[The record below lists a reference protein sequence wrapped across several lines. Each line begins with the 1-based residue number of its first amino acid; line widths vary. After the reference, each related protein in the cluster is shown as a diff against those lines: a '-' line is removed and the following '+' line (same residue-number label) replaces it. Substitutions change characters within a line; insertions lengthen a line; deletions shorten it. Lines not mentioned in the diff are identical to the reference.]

1 MSSSPASST
10 PPRRPAKRNTLQAR
24 PPDTPPRRDPAIQ
37 KAVQLSTFKQ
47 DGYSTEEFLGVLSEK
62 LVAESKATPGP
73 FNPTPF
79 MQTFSPALD
88 ALLKLRSDVGEQTK
102 AMESDVRRAH
112 REYGKRLRELDSGFE
127 AVGNSFSTL
136 EGKINDMGRTAARI
150 GEQLESLHQT
160 RSTAQAT
167 SMLLSYYFALVE
179 FTSVT
184 QEEGTPSPLDSLY
197 STRNS
202 REGRARLAVVL
213 RRLMAVAK
221 DVADNAGAALD
232 DADAAEANADE
243 AAKQQAHRKAIKARA
258 QKERA
263 DRVRDE
269 VEKYCEKFEKELL
282 RLFDKSYRK
291 GDPRLMQHCA
301 KVLQDFNGGKSCVQ
315 IYVNQHDFF
324 IQKDNGSSA
333 REDVDA
339 EMWSTIGDPD
349 APPPTVESGLQTLFA
364 EIRTT
369 VSQEA
374 QIVRAVFPNPI
385 AVMQVFLERVF
396 GQVIQQRIES
406 LVSRASRIS
415 TLAMLRILQLSHVMC
430 TNLVDDLKTYD
441 VSLGNQP
448 SRSSKLAAD
457 SNSGPLAA
465 LLDQSLQE
473 IFVPWLEG
481 SRYLDLETKNLV
493 ELYGGVLA
501 RFSAYHE
508 AVAKVKPTNLL
519 DRVVNTMPGTAAPN
533 AFHATT
539 TMFARYGS
547 MLSSS
552 ATSVLPGNNSRP
564 AVPSRST
571 ARLSVQGG
579 SGSLTPT
586 NGPSRQG
593 SLRED
598 PGDERRLESDGQ
610 VSIAM
615 AERML
620 RWHAEAVG
628 RIVELSGAADVG
640 KNAFAL
646 SKVLAEAIGRSY
658 IGTALD
664 SVLARLEQQES
675 KTEPDLTTLTVL
687 HPVDLVCHLFQR
699 YASTALIP
707 LTGPT
712 TSVRREITAFNQHN
726 VMRIEGKTNEIIQ
739 KAIDLIVS
747 WLSTLLQ
754 KQKKTDYKP
763 KDDDWRGN
771 TEPCILSCEFLGKV
785 KDIVDES
792 MSGKNA
798 EAVLT
803 EVGVAFHALLLDHY
817 KKYPINQVGGI
828 MLSKDLASYQE
839 AIVQYGIPPLNDRFD
854 MLRQLGNSF
863 FITKPEEL
871 RSYLTEPSSHLG
883 RIDMR
888 LLRPYLEKRSDW
900 STVSRSMALD
910 DPATFG
916 DSPSG
921 SGTGT
926 PAARRAHNRLSA
938 MTGGLTGAAGAQMAR
953 IWDGLRDYD
962 SDHQNGES
970 AAPRKKDK
978 EGGSPALPP
987 SAFSRQPSTTSQTNT
1002 TTQGRAPA
1010 PRNMPPMYLP
1020 MR

>member
-1 MSSSPASST
+1 MSSSPASAT
-10 PPRRPAKRNTLQAR
+10 PPPRRPAKRNTLQAK

-37 KAVQLSTFKQ
+37 KALQLSTLK
-47 DGYSTEEFLGVLSEK
+47 DGYSTEEFMSTLSEK

-88 ALLKLRSDVGEQTK
+88 ALLALRSQVGEETK

-136 EGKINDMGRTAARI
+136 EGKINDVGRTAARI

-167 SMLLSYYFALVE
+167 SLLLTYYFSLVQ

-197 STRNS
+197 SARTSRNG
-202 REGRARLAVVL
+202 RERLALVL

-221 DVADNAGAALD
+221 DVADNASAALD
-232 DADAAEANADE
+232 DADAAENAADD
-243 AAKQQAHRKAIKARA
+243 AGKHQAHRKALKARA
-258 QKERA
+258 EKERA

-269 VEKYCEKFEKELL
+269 VEKYCEKFEKEVL

-291 GDPRLMQHCA
+291 GDPRMMQHCA
-301 KVLQDFNGGKSCVQ
+301 KVLQEFNGGKSCVQ

-324 IQKDNGSSA
+324 IQKDNGSSV

-339 EMWSTIGDPD
+339 DVDGNADIWSTIGDPD
-349 APPPTVESGLQTLFA
+349 APPPTVEGGLQSLFA
-364 EIRTT
+364 EIRST

-385 AVMQVFLERVF
+385 TVMQVFLERVF

-406 LVSRASRIS
+406 LVSRASGIS

-430 TNLVDDLKTYD
+430 TTLVDDLKAYD
-441 VSLGNQP
+441 ASLGNQP
-448 SRSSKLAAD
+448 SRSSKVAAD

-493 ELYGGVLA
+493 ELYAGLLA

-533 AFHATT
+533 AFHAGTAAMT
-539 TMFARYGS
+539 RLGN

-552 ATSVLPGNNSRP
+552 ATSVLPGNSSRP
-564 AVPSRST
+564 VVPSRSM
-571 ARLSVQGG
+571 ARLSLQGG
-579 SGSLTPT
+579 SGNLTPT

-598 PGDERRLESDGQ
+598 PADERRLESDGQ
-610 VSIAM
+610 VSIVM

-628 RIVELSGAADVG
+628 RVVELSGSADVG

-712 TSVRREITAFNQHN
+712 TAVRREITAFNQHN
-726 VMRIEGKTNEIIQ
+726 VMHIEGKTNEIIQ

-754 KQKKTDYKP
+754 KQRKTDYKP

-771 TEPCILSCEFLGKV
+771 TEPCVLSCEFLGKV

-792 MSGKNA
+792 MSGKNS

-883 RIDMR
+883 RVDLR

-916 DSPSG
+916 DSPAG
-921 SGTGT
+921 SGAGT
-926 PAARRAHNRLSA
+926 PGARKANRLSA
-938 MTGGLTGAAGAQMAR
+938 MAGALTMAR
-953 IWDGLRDYD
+953 LFDSLRDYEP
-962 SDHQNGES
+962 DHQNGDTTS
-970 AAPRKKDK
+970 PRKKDK

-987 SAFSRQPSTTSQTNT
+987 SAFSRQPSTTSQTQ
-1002 TTQGRAPA
+1002 TQGRAA
-1010 PRNMPPMYLP
+1010 PRNMTHMYLP